1 MERKESSRGWS
12 QLGLP
17 SWRNTRR
24 LSHPLVSS
32 SLLPLYFRRQS
43 STFAPLLTTSFLFLS
58 FIPLFFFYLF
68 FTYVCVCIFF
78 FFHCLVRHTPIA
90 YVWSEEAF
98 SFPFLGQPPTLK
110 FLQSPL
116 VVSTLV
122 LCFSFAGFF
131 PGLRTYYFLCLFLVL
146 RAPPFDLDGGR
157 RRYLQRSWS
166 EGILNVCGGNLRFD
180 LFLSGDIFVILLLI
194 LRGLF
199 LS

>member
-1 MERKESSRGWS
+1 MERRNPHAGDLNSAYQVGEILEGSLILSFPPLSS
-12 QLGLP
+12 
-17 SWRNTRR
+17 
-24 LSHPLVSS
+24 
-32 SLLPLYFRRQS
+32 
-43 STFAPLLTTSFLFLS
+43 PLLSPPVFHLCASVDHQFPLS
-58 FIPLFFFYLF
+58 FFYPSFFFYLF

>member
-32 SLLPLYFRRQS
+32 PLFPF
-43 STFAPLLTTSFLFLS
+43 TFAASLPPLRLCWPPVSSFFLLSLFFFLS
-58 FIPLFFFYLF
+58 FLHLCVCVYFFFFSLPRPPHPDCVRVVRGSFQFPLLRVTSDFEVSSISTRCFHSRSLFFF
-68 FTYVCVCIFF
+68 
-78 FFHCLVRHTPIA
+78 RR
-90 YVWSEEAF
+90 
-98 SFPFLGQPPTLK
+98 
-110 FLQSPL
+110 
-116 VVSTLV
+116 
-122 LCFSFAGFF
+122 FF

>member
-1 MERKESSRGWS
+1 MISTRLTKLAKYSKALSSSRF
-12 QLGLP
+12 LP
-17 SWRNTRR
+17 S
-24 LSHPLVSS
+24 
-32 SLLPLYFRRQS
+32 LPLYFRRQS

-58 FIPLFFFYLF
+58 FIPLFFFIFSSLMC
-68 FTYVCVCIFF
+68 VCVFF
-78 FFHCLVRHTPIA
+78 FFSLPRPSHPDCVR
-90 YVWSEEAF
+90 VVRG
-98 SFPFLGQPPTLK
+98 SFQF
-110 FLQSPL
+110 PL
-116 VVSTLV
+116 LRVTSDFEVSSISTR
-122 LCFSFAGFF
+122 CFHSRSLFFFRRFF

-146 RAPPFDLDGGR
+146 RAPPFDLDGER